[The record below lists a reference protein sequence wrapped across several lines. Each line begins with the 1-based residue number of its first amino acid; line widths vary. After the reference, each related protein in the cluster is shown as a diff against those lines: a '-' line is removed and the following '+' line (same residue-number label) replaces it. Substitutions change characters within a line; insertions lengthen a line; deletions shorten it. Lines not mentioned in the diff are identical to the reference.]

1 MDTVTKNM
9 DSKVSPEIH
18 QAVEMVD
25 VAEKIRDY
33 ALNFAKMKLPPVKK
47 DQNLEALILDRHF
60 LCDFKHGLVEGVCQ
74 TICDYDGKVIE
85 SYCFDPDAN
94 PDCQSGEETPIDGTI
109 NIILVVESK
118 TAGLDALIISLDR
131 SLTKALKELPI
142 PNLAF
147 YDSVLN
153 IIQVTQDDVEKRKG
167 YAALISSTYVRA
179 LKVWPN

>member
-1 MDTVTKNM
+1 MATVTKSV
-9 DSKVSPEIH
+9 DSKVSPKIH

-33 ALNFAKMKLPPVKK
+33 ALDFAKMKLPPVKQ
-47 DQNLEALILDRHF
+47 DQGLEALFMDRNF
-60 LCDFKHGLVEGVCQ
+60 FCDFKHGLVEGVCQ

-94 PDCQSGEETPIDGTI
+94 PDCQSGEEIPLDGNI
-109 NIILVVESK
+109 NIILVVVSK

-131 SLTKALKELPI
+131 GLTKVLKELPI
-142 PNLAF
+142 SNLAS

-153 IIQVTQDDVEKRKG
+153 IIQVTQEDVEKRKG